1 MTLNDEDGNEQDES
15 QVANQFINYFTS
27 IAEQLSS
34 EIPNSQTDAK
44 TYLKRKNMVQH
55 TFFIAPIDQKE
66 VNTVIRDL
74 KDNGNKV
81 NTIATSVL
89 VESKHIITPILCHL
103 INLFV
108 QQGFFPEKTRLYYT
122 YIQEW

>member
-1 MTLNDEDGNEQDES
+1 MTS
-15 QVANQFINYFTS
+15 
-27 IAEQLSS
+27 
-34 EIPNSQTDAK
+34 
-44 TYLKRKNMVQH
+44 YLKRKNSVQH

-108 QQGFFPEKTRLYYT
+108 QQGYFPENLKLGCITPIFKSSDKKKANNYRPVCSLSPLSK
-122 YIQEW
+122 IIEKVINNRMVIF